1 VYSGRHSK
9 NFGPWFRGLV
19 AGILTKKPRF
29 SPMLVHVGI
38 LVEKFRWYGFS
49 NENFDFPCQ
58 AISVG
63 GPCPPALRILSC

>member
-1 VYSGRHSK
+1 
-9 NFGPWFRGLV
+9 
-19 AGILTKKPRF
+19 
-29 SPMLVHVGI
+29 MLVHVGI